1 MSNFRGVYEAT
12 HASSVAKE
20 GWVEIMNPVND
31 KVEMKTDLPHCS
43 IISSFSVFDTIFD
56 TIVIS
61 QQPNNYCYN
70 DGLPNA

>member
-1 MSNFRGVYEAT
+1 M
-12 HASSVAKE
+12 
-20 GWVEIMNPVND
+20 EIMNPVND